1 MDRHPSIPDDIP
13 DDGIEP
19 EYIDTWGRK
28 HVPSDETRRLILAAL
43 GSEAVAGHPLL
54 APTLV
59 VRDDTEFIPLR
70 VPAAQTGSSIK
81 LEIRWENGDVEH
93 HPFWLPDLRESAPVE
108 KGGHKLIPLPK
119 QLRLGYHELRI
130 YWVTQ
135 PELTVF
141 AEAHFIVCPRRARV
155 FEGRAAGVA
164 LSLYG
169 LRSARDWGCGD
180 ITDLRAAIDVF
191 ARAGAAF
198 VALNPLHAIANRE
211 PYNTSPYLP
220 QSSLFRNFLYID
232 VERTPGYLPEESI
245 AKEAAAL
252 RASELVEYER
262 VARLKIR
269 VLSDAFDRFL
279 KSGSAPEF
287 DMFVEAEG
295 AALED
300 YAVYCALDET
310 MHGRDPN
317 VWLWTQWPEQYRDPG
332 SQAVKE
338 FGKEHRT
345 RVLFF
350 KFLQWQLDAQLA
362 QAQAHAL
369 AQGMKIGLY
378 HDLALATDRFGA
390 DLWANRAFYVA
401 GCRVGAPPD
410 DFAPNGQDW
419 GFPPP
424 NREAHRANGYKLFAE
439 SIRNSARHG
448 GVLRIDHVMRFFRLY
463 WMPDGVSAAD
473 GAYVRDYAEDLLGVL
488 ALESS
493 RNGFSVVG
501 EDLGTVSG
509 DVRHRLADAGILGIR
524 LLWFERYGDGSF
536 RAPGEYPWY
545 TSVSTTTHDLPTLAG
560 FFAGRDIEARKSA
573 GLIDAAAYQEQWSGR
588 HREIERLNRALEAAG
603 FAGDPL
609 GFVLSTPCALAVI
622 NQEDLTGEIDQQN
635 LPAST
640 WQYPN
645 WRRKMKVAIE
655 NMAGIEEDLRRRII
669 DSGRESAGHS
679 SGSGHA

>member
-1 MDRHPSIPDDIP
+1 MDKDY
-13 DDGIEP
+13 GIEP

-28 HVPSDETRRLILAAL
+28 HVPSDKTRSLILAAL
-43 GSEAVAGHPLL
+43 GTAEAAAPLDP
-54 APTLV
+54 AIV
-59 VRDDTEFIPLR
+59 VREDAESIALR
-70 VPAAQTGSSIK
+70 VPAEHSGSSVK

-93 HPFWLPDLRESAPVE
+93 HPFWLPQLGSNDSGE
-108 KGGHKLIPLPK
+108 KLIPLPK
-119 QLRLGYHELRI
+119 PLRLGYHELRV
-130 YWVTQ
+130 YQVTQ

-141 AEAHFIVCPRRARV
+141 AEAHFIVCPRRTRT

-211 PYNTSPYLP
+211 PFNTSPYLP
-220 QSSLFRNFLYID
+220 QSSLYRNFLYID
-232 VERTPGYLPEESI
+232 VEQTPGYLPEEPI
-245 AKEAAAL
+245 AREAAAL
-252 RASELVEYER
+252 RSTELVEYER
-262 VARLKIR
+262 VARLKMR
-269 VLSDAFDRFL
+269 VLSSAFDRFIDH
-279 KSGSAPEF
+279 GSAPEF
-287 DMFVEAEG
+287 DAFIEAEG
-295 AALED
+295 AALHD

-310 MHGRDPN
+310 MHGRDAN
-317 VWLWTQWPEQYRDPG
+317 VWLWTEWPEPYRDPR
-332 SQAVKE
+332 SAAVEE
-338 FGKEHRT
+338 FAQEHRS

-350 KFLQWQLDAQLA
+350 KFLQWQLDVQLA

-369 AQGMKIGLY
+369 DRGMQIGLY

-424 NREAHRANGYKLFAE
+424 NREAHRADGYKLFAK

-448 GVLRIDHVMRFFRLY
+448 GALRIDHVMRFFHLY

-473 GAYVRDYAEDLLGVL
+473 GAYVRDYADDLLGVL

-493 RNGFSVVG
+493 RNGFIVVG

-509 DVRHRLADAGILGIR
+509 DVRHRLAEAGILGIR
-524 LLWFERYGDGSF
+524 LLWFERNADGSF
-536 RAPGEYPWY
+536 RAPGEYPAQAA
-545 TSVSTTTHDLPTLAG
+545 VSTTTHDLPTLAG
-560 FFAGRDIEARKSA
+560 FFSGRDIEARKAA
-573 GLIDAAAYQEQWSGR
+573 GLIDEKAYEEQWSSR
-588 HREIERLNRALEAAG
+588 HSDIERIHKALDSAG
-603 FAGDPL
+603 FHDDPL
-609 GFVLSTPCALAVI
+609 EFVLATPCSLAVV
-622 NQEDLTGEIDQQN
+622 NQEDLTGETDQQN

-645 WRRKMKVAIE
+645 WRRKMKVAVE
-655 NMAGIEEDLRRRII
+655 NLAGIEQELGRRIRN
-669 DSGRESAGHS
+669 SRRA
-679 SGSGHA
+679 